1 MATQLNK
8 VIKKLM
14 PSVVSIVISKKLE
27 DIEKELPEDMA
38 PFMPFSSPEIH
49 IPEEKIDANGM
60 VQIGGG
66 SGFIVSPNGVILTNK
81 HVISERDAE
90 YTVITD
96 DGEKYHAEVLA
107 RDPIDDVAILKIA
120 AEDLPIVT
128 LGDSSKLELGDDLL
142 AIGNTLGLFKNTVS
156 RGIISGLS
164 RSIAAKP
171 DPKEAAQELRGL
183 IQTDAAINPGNS
195 GGPLVNLDGEV
206 IGINAAIVF
215 GAQNVGFAIPINSA
229 KRDLADVKKFGRVR
243 RPLLGLRYVNVD
255 ENLQQKLNLP
265 VNYGALVMS
274 KGHNQEA
281 VIANTPASV
290 AGLREKDIVLE
301 CNKIKL
307 TMDKTIQDFLEELN
321 VGDLLKMKVLRNGKI
336 LDLIAELAERK

>member
-1 MATQLNK
+1 MVSQLSK
-8 VIKKLM
+8 TIKKLM
-14 PSVVSIVISKKLE
+14 PAVVSIIISKSLE
-27 DIEKELPEDMA
+27 DIEKELPEEMM
-38 PFMPFSSPEIH
+38 PFMPFSSPEMH
-49 IPEEKIDANGM
+49 IPEEKIDARGM

-66 SGFIVSPNGVILTNK
+66 SGFIVSPNGIILTNK
-81 HVISERDAE
+81 HVISDKDAE

-96 DGEKYHAEVLA
+96 AGKKYHAEILA
-107 RDPIDDVAILKIA
+107 RDPIDDVAILKISA
-120 AEDLPIVT
+120 NDLPIVT

-142 AIGNTLGLFKNTVS
+142 AVGNTLGLFKNTVS
-156 RGIISGLS
+156 RGIVSGLS

-171 DPKEAAQELRGL
+171 DPKEPTQELRGL

-195 GGPLVNLDGEV
+195 GGPLVNLNGEV

-215 GAQNVGFAIPINSA
+215 GAQSVGFAIPINSA
-229 KRDLADVKKFGRVR
+229 KRDLEDVRKFGRVR

-255 ENLQQKLNLP
+255 ENLQEKLNLP

-274 KGHNQEA
+274 KGHHQEA

-290 AGLREKDIVLE
+290 AGLKEKDIILE

-307 TMDKTIQDFLEELN
+307 TIDKTIQDFLEELN
-321 VGDLLKMKVLRNGKI
+321 VGDVLKMKVLRNGKI
-336 LDLIAELAERK
+336 LDLEAPLAERK